1 MLGTEAQANQR
12 RRADFSVIRDLL
24 IRLELFYG
32 AYGIIAPLAVHFA
45 FVITLVGKRLLDL
58 LVTIRIRVSLVGGPS
73 FGSGGLPMGR
83 SSFLG
88 RFCRWGGGKCD

>member
-32 AYGIIAPLAVHFA
+32 TYGIIAPLAVHFT
-45 FVITLVGKRLLDL
+45 FVIALVGKRLLDL
-58 LVTIRIRVSLVGGPS
+58 LVTIRIRVRLVGGPS
-73 FGSGGLPMGR
+73 FGSGGLSMSGR
-83 SSFLG
+83 SCLG
-88 RFCRWGGGKCD
+88 GCCRWGGRKGD